1 MRETFISGSI
11 LPAIQPAFQ
20 KNVRSFHGVISYFC
34 ASLEKFCAV
43 VGEGMSVE
51 GQGRIVWYN
60 TGQRRCRW
68 VDMCAPWGRRQQR
81 GSSHFLGELLQGFPG
96 TVPPGLTSLPT
107 ELAGSLPIFEQGC
120 SVRCIE
126 LPNMGLGFR
135 FQSFGE
141 RKRGCSL
148 SWDAMK
154 PPGSAGFSATKH
166 EMCSESIKDFKRINE
181 NNGKNSE
188 GKCSMTG
195 ILMFKGNL
203 IFLKIV
209 LGSSALFFPRFCT
222 IWIALNIYACLWC
235 W

>member
-81 GSSHFLGELLQGFPG
+81 GSSHFLGELLQAFPG

-141 RKRGCSL
+141 KGAVPCPEMLWSLLVQQDFQLQSMRCAQNPLRTLKGLMRITVRIQKENAAWQVFLCS
-148 SWDAMK
+148 K
-154 PPGSAGFSATKH
+154 VT
-166 EMCSESIKDFKRINE
+166 
-181 NNGKNSE
+181 
-188 GKCSMTG
+188 
-195 ILMFKGNL
+195 
-203 IFLKIV
+203 
-209 LGSSALFFPRFCT
+209 
-222 IWIALNIYACLWC
+222 
-235 W
+235 